1 MTNYLSFIRLQ
12 WPLITFGFL
21 SVFWGNIGQSFFLSW
36 FGADIQREL
45 SISASQYGLYYA
57 IGTLASSAVVM
68 TIGGVV
74 DKYSPRL
81 LVALLAIFLGLA
93 CVLMAQV
100 ASVFI
105 LCVTLFLLRLCGQGL
120 LPHTAQT
127 IMIRSFEQQRGKA
140 ISLASSG
147 VAVGEAILPTI
158 IIALIA
164 WLGWRQSWYV
174 FAASVVILYLP
185 LSYWLL
191 AQNAS
196 TKMSSSKIVKEGAN
210 DASGRKDV
218 LKDWRFWLILPTSL
232 AAPFLVT
239 GVFIQQNF
247 LLEQKMWSS
256 ALLACGF
263 IVYGVSHW
271 LSAMIS
277 GSLVDR
283 YSAKSLL
290 LYLPLP
296 LLAALV
302 TLVVFDRAWSVF
314 AFMGMFGVGIG
325 ALNTV
330 INAAWAEIYG
340 TKAIGSIRAMMT
352 SLMIFSTAAAPW
364 LFGLMIEQGWN
375 DSQLFGV
382 LAWGMLLVVLL
393 NVPAYLSFNN
403 R

>member
-45 SISASQYGLYYA
+45 SISAAQYGLYYA
-57 IGTLASSAVVM
+57 VGTLASSAVIM
-68 TIGGVV
+68 IIGGMV
-74 DKYSPRL
+74 DKYPPRL
-81 LVALLAIFLGLA
+81 LIVILAVFLALA
-93 CVLMAQV
+93 CVLMAQLS
-100 ASVFI
+100 SVLM

-127 IMIRSFEQQRGKA
+127 IMIRSFEKQRGKA

-147 VAVGEAILPTI
+147 VAVGEAILPSI

-164 WLGWRQSWYV
+164 WLGWRHSWYV
-174 FAASVVILYLP
+174 FAASVLVLYLP
-185 LSYWLL
+185 LGYWLL
-191 AQNAS
+191 
-196 TKMSSSKIVKEGAN
+196 VKSALQKAPVRKAKKEEAG
-210 DASGRKDV
+210 DASGRRDV

-256 ALLACGF
+256 ALLASGF
-263 IVYGVSHW
+263 IAYGVSHW
-271 LSAMIS
+271 FSAMVA
-277 GSLVDR
+277 GSLVDKF
-283 YSAKSLL
+283 SAKSLL
-290 LYLPLP
+290 LYLPMP
-296 LLAALV
+296 LLAALII
-302 TLVVFDRAWSVF
+302 LVIFDGAWSVF
-314 AFMGMFGVGIG
+314 VFMTLFGTGIG

-352 SLMIFSTAAAPW
+352 SLMIFATAASPL

-375 DSQLFGV
+375 DTQLFGL
-382 LAWGMLLVVLL
+382 LAWGMLLVSIL
-393 NVPAYLSFNN
+393 NVPAYLSFKK